1 MKKYIIDIYIVD
13 DHRMVCEGIAHI
25 INQSEIGHVSY
36 SFNTL
41 ETCWQM
47 LEKRRPDIL
56 LLDIS
61 MPDGDGI
68 SFCQKILKHYPKVK
82 VIALTIHDEYS
93 MIQRMMTCGAH
104 AYVLKNSSSGE
115 LLDAICHV
123 WQGHEYVSP
132 AVAEILDKGKLSSVI
147 LTEVEQNILKMICSG
162 MTNPQIAT
170 ELRLSTE
177 TINWYRKRLLAKFGV
192 NNTVSLVRIAMNEK
206 II

>member
-13 DHRMVCEGIAHI
+13 DHRMVCEGIANI

-36 SFNTL
+36 TFNTL
-41 ETCWQM
+41 ESCWQM
-47 LEKRRPDIL
+47 LEKRRPDVL

-68 SFCQKILKHYPKVK
+68 SFCQKIVRQYPKIK
-82 VIALTIHDEYS
+82 VVALTVHDEYS

-104 AYVLKNSSSGE
+104 AYVLKNSSASE
-115 LLDAICHV
+115 LLEAIYNV

-132 AVAEILDKGKLSSVI
+132 AVAEILNKGKASSVI
-147 LTEVEQNILKMICSG
+147 LTEVEQSILKMICDG

-177 TINWYRKRLLAKFGV
+177 TVNWYRKRLLAKFGV
-192 NNTVSLVRIAMNEK
+192 NNTVSLVRIVMSEK

>member
-13 DHRMVCEGIAHI
+13 DHRMVCEGIANI

-36 SFNTL
+36 TFNSL
-41 ETCWQM
+41 ESCWQM
-47 LEKRRPDIL
+47 LEKRRPDVL

-61 MPDGDGI
+61 MPDGNGI
-68 SFCQKILKHYPKVK
+68 SFCQKIVRQYPKIK
-82 VIALTIHDEYS
+82 VVALTIHDEYS

-104 AYVLKNSSSGE
+104 AYVLKNSTASE
-115 LLDAICHV
+115 LLEAICNV

-132 AVAEILDKGKLSSVI
+132 AVAEILNKGKASSVI
-147 LTEVEQNILKMICSG
+147 LTEVEQNILKMICDG

-177 TINWYRKRLLAKFGV
+177 TVNWYRKRLLAKFGV
-192 NNTVSLVRIAMNEK
+192 NNTVSLVRIVMSEK